1 MIKSFLPYSN
11 DEIKVKGV
19 FIKEM
24 EKTEILSL
32 VRRRLNL

>member
-1 MIKSFLPYSN
+1 MIKSFLHYSN